1 MIKKGLELAVNA
13 KLKFKMTVK
22 QAEMPRMKEKFNNE
36 IVQEMMKRFNYSSPM
51 QVSRLEKIVINMGL
65 GEGAKDS
72 KILDSAMDDL
82 AMLSG
87 QKPVVRKAKKSVA
100 GFKIRQGQPVGIKVT
115 LRGRMMYE
123 FLDRFLST
131 AIPRMRDFRGLTRKS
146 FDKFGNYSM
155 GIDEQLIFPEIDYDK
170 VEQIRGMD
178 ITFTTTSKTKDESE
192 ILLELM
198 GFPFKEKK

>member
-1 MIKKGLELAVNA
+1 MAQVKLAE
-13 KLKFKMTVK
+13 K
-22 QAEMPRMKEKFNNE
+22 PRMKEKFNNE
-36 IVQEMMKRFNYSSPM
+36 IVPEMMKRFNYKSTM
-51 QVSRLEKIVINMGL
+51 QVPRIEKIVINMGI
-65 GEGAKDS
+65 GETAKDS
-72 KILDSAMDDL
+72 KILEAAMSDL
-82 AMLSG
+82 ATLSG

-100 GFKIRQGQPVGIKVT
+100 GFKIREGQPVGIKVT
-115 LRGRMMYE
+115 LRGNMMYE

-170 VEQIRGMD
+170 IDQVRGMD

-192 ILLELM
+192 SLLELI
-198 GFPFKEKK
+198 GFPFKEKQ